1 MGIRFESNTPIP
13 KVKNATQFRETLYE
27 TLKKVAEGE
36 THLITQKESEP
47 VVLISQ
53 KDFNRLS
60 EEREML
66 RAIAIGTSEL
76 EAGKSISHR
85 DALRRLKALKVK
97 WK

>member
-1 MGIRFESNTPIP
+1 MGIP

-53 KDFNRLS
+53 KDFNRMTEES
-60 EEREML
+60 ETL
-66 RAIAIGTSEL
+66 RAIAIGASEL
-76 EAGKSISHR
+76 DAGKSVSHR
-85 DALRRLKALKVK
+85 EALTRLKALKSK